1 MKQPTSVLIT
11 GASSGIGRALAEAY
25 AARGCRLTLTGRDAG
40 RLDSA
45 ASTCRE
51 LGSEVDCRLV
61 DVTDRAAME
70 GLFRDLDTPDLT
82 IANAGISEGTSG
94 GGGRAETDREVLR
107 TNLDGVVNTVYPAI
121 TALKARPRPAQGPR
135 GQIAIIASLA
145 TFNGYPGA
153 AAYAA
158 SKAAVRCL
166 GEALRGERHR
176 DGIEIC
182 VVCPGFV
189 RSKITDRNHFPMP
202 FFMEADRAARKIVRG
217 LERNR
222 GRIAF
227 PWPTYMLARIASAAP
242 SGLRDA
248 LARRMRT

>member
-1 MKQPTSVLIT
+1 MKHPKSVLIT

-25 AARGCRLTLTGRDAG
+25 AARGCRLHLTGRDAT
-40 RLDSA
+40 RLDPIA
-45 ASTCRE
+45 VVCRE
-51 LGSEVDCRLV
+51 LGAEVEGHEV

-70 GLFRDLDTPDLT
+70 ALFEMIDTPDLT
-82 IANAGISEGTSG
+82 IANAGISEGTSS
-94 GGGRAETDREVLR
+94 GGGRGDSDREILR
-107 TNLDGVVNTVYPAI
+107 INIDGAVNTVYPAI
-121 TALKARPRPAQGPR
+121 AALKAGPRPPQGPR
-135 GQIAIIASLA
+135 GQIAIIASIA

-153 AAYAA
+153 AAYGA

-189 RSKITDRNHFPMP
+189 RSKITDNNPFAMP
-202 FFMEADRAARKIVRG
+202 FFMEADRAARKILRG

-227 PWPTYMLARIASAAP
+227 PWPTYTLARLGGALP
-242 SGLRDA
+242 SGVRDA
-248 LARRMRT
+248 FARRMRG